1 MKKYIAIFLLITIL
15 CFTAGCEY
23 VANSSGNNYQNKNTK
38 APSVTEN
45 EKFGLKKDVES
56 MNKEEIEKEIKRLDK
71 EMKVAA
77 RDLQFER
84 AAQLRDIIIE
94 MKKSLI

>member
-1 MKKYIAIFLLITIL
+1 
-15 CFTAGCEY
+15 
-23 VANSSGNNYQNKNTK
+23 
-38 APSVTEN
+38 
-45 EKFGLKKDVES
+45 
-56 MNKEEIEKEIKRLDK
+56 MNKDEIEKEIKRLDK
-71 EMKVAA
+71 EMKTAA